1 MAYRDGTGPEGLGP
15 LTGRGLGNC
24 TKEGGYASTAGY
36 YGSGLGRRGGGRGM
50 GRGMGRGFR
59 PGAGR
64 AYSAPVDRQ
73 ASLEVSAYSER
84 YINFSDIV
92 FNNFSYH
99 F

>member
-24 TKEGGYASTAGY
+24 TEEGGYASTAGY

-73 ASLEVSAYSER
+73 ASLEDEKEVLKRRLAE
-84 YINFSDIV
+84 IENLIEK
-92 FNNFSYH
+92 NE
-99 F
+99 

>member
-64 AYSAPVDRQ
+64 TYYQPVNRQ
-73 ASLEVSAYSER
+73 DSLEDEKEVLKRRLAE
-84 YINFSDIV
+84 IENLIEK
-92 FNNFSYH
+92 NE
-99 F
+99 

>member
-73 ASLEVSAYSER
+73 ASLEDEKEVLKRRLAE
-84 YINFSDIV
+84 IENLIEK
-92 FNNFSYH
+92 NE
-99 F
+99 